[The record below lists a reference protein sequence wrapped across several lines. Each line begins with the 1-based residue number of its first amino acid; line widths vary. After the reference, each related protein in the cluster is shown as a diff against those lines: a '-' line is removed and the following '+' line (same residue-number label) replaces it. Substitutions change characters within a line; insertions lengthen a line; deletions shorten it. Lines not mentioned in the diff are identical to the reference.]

1 MICAILFL
9 IRGEKKKG
17 KKVKFTEEEIA
28 VLSQNPYTYRVTAYQ
43 ISFTKEFKDLF
54 WSEYQRR
61 LSPSKIFRK
70 YGYDINIL
78 GAARMSGFQR
88 TLKAEAEAGLVFHQ
102 GPRAA
107 GEKKR
112 LISGDDSVPTE
123 TILEMQHKIDY
134 LEQEIEF
141 LKKIMSG
148 KRTGKQG

>member
-1 MICAILFL
+1 M
-9 IRGEKKKG
+9 G

-78 GAARMSGFQR
+78 G
-88 TLKAEAEAGLVFHQ
+88 
-102 GPRAA
+102 
-107 GEKKR
+107 
-112 LISGDDSVPTE
+112 D
-123 TILEMQHKIDY
+123 
-134 LEQEIEF
+134 
-141 LKKIMSG
+141 
-148 KRTGKQG
+148 

>member
-9 IRGEKKKG
+9 IRGEKKMG

-148 KRTGKQG
+148 KRTEKQG

>member
-1 MICAILFL
+1 M
-9 IRGEKKKG
+9 G

-78 GAARMSGFQR
+78 GAARISGFQR

-148 KRTGKQG
+148 KRTGNQG

>member
-1 MICAILFL
+1 M
-9 IRGEKKKG
+9 G

-78 GAARMSGFQR
+78 GTARISGFQR

-112 LISGDDSVPTE
+112 LISGDDSVPAE

-148 KRTGKQG
+148 KKTGKQG

>member
-1 MICAILFL
+1 M
-9 IRGEKKKG
+9 G

-88 TLKAEAEAGLVFHQ
+88 TKG
-102 GPRAA
+102 
-107 GEKKR
+107 
-112 LISGDDSVPTE
+112 
-123 TILEMQHKIDY
+123 
-134 LEQEIEF
+134 
-141 LKKIMSG
+141 
-148 KRTGKQG
+148 

>member
-1 MICAILFL
+1 VICAILFL
-9 IRGEKKKG
+9 IRGEKKMG

>member
-1 MICAILFL
+1 
-9 IRGEKKKG
+9 
-17 KKVKFTEEEIA
+17 
-28 VLSQNPYTYRVTAYQ
+28 
-43 ISFTKEFKDLF
+43 
-54 WSEYQRR
+54 
-61 LSPSKIFRK
+61 
-70 YGYDINIL
+70 
-78 GAARMSGFQR
+78 MSGFQR

-112 LISGDDSVPTE
+112 LISCDDSVPTE

>member
-1 MICAILFL
+1 
-9 IRGEKKKG
+9 
-17 KKVKFTEEEIA
+17 
-28 VLSQNPYTYRVTAYQ
+28 
-43 ISFTKEFKDLF
+43 
-54 WSEYQRR
+54 
-61 LSPSKIFRK
+61 
-70 YGYDINIL
+70 
-78 GAARMSGFQR
+78 MSGFQR

-141 LKKIMSG
+141 LKKLCRAKEPGSRGNAHGRFI
-148 KRTGKQG
+148 QNF

>member
-9 IRGEKKKG
+9 IRGEKKMG

>member
-1 MICAILFL
+1 M
-9 IRGEKKKG
+9 G
-17 KKVKFTEEEIA
+17 KKVKFTEDEIA

-78 GAARMSGFQR
+78 GGARISGFQR

-141 LKKIMSG
+141 LKKLCRAKEPGSRG
-148 KRTGKQG
+148 DAHGRFVQNF